1 MSNEIDEELFG
12 QIYSDTL
19 GTLVNKLI
27 NTRNKEWNQIIVK
40 NVLFINANKKIKKIH
55 EQEKTAP
62 CDWVIQTSYRRIDLV
77 KTIKLILDFNKSE
90 LKGLVWKYKNQKWV
104 SNFNCKKHS
113 KVMRLRKKNF
123 FFWCMYKMVLDIAK
137 ETWGKCA
144 V

>member
-1 MSNEIDEELFG
+1 MPNEIEEELFG
-12 QIYSDTL
+12 QIFSDTL

-40 NVLFINANKKIKKIH
+40 NVLFSKQIKKKKKSH

-62 CDWVIQTSYRRIDLV
+62 CDWVIQPSYWRIDLV

-90 LKGLVWKYKNQKWV
+90 LKGPVWKYKNQKWV

-113 KVMRLRKKNF
+113 KVMRLRKKKF
-123 FFWCMYKMVLDIAK
+123 FSGVCIKWF
-137 ETWGKCA
+137 
-144 V
+144 